1 MNIGRGVLKLCIQV
15 TNFGKKNAGHIIK
28 KIVAMNITHTPV
40 HRFKINNV
48 ITRNFVIV
56 FELFIGTN
64 NQVS

>member
-15 TNFGKKNAGHIIK
+15 TSFGKMNTGHIIK

-40 HRFKINNV
+40 HRYKINHV
-48 ITRNFVIV
+48 ITKNFVIV
-56 FELFIGTN
+56 FDLFIGTN